1 MDETIEARDHSG
13 HRNHRIA
20 AAFDAE
26 ADARAALAD
35 LELFSPEVAVVVHQA
50 GCHDVDR
57 AERDLEVT
65 MGRSI
70 LIAVPV
76 AMLALLAI
84 CLVFRSSFDLGAGGV
99 IAVAVGPGAILGI
112 LFGGIA
118 GLAISQRRLEE
129 AQARSQ
135 DHRAHQEEVLVAKV
149 DRGALHNPRGHR
161 VEYDGRPTRQVVDD
175 LETQI
180 RAVFAEHH
188 GHPVD
193 A

>member
-1 MDETIEARDHSG
+1 MDETHGNRDRIG
-13 HRNHRIA
+13 HRTHRIA
-20 AAFDAE
+20 AAFDTEAE
-26 ADARAALAD
+26 AEAALHD
-35 LELFSPEVAVVVHQA
+35 LEHYAPEVTVVVHQP

-70 LIAVPV
+70 LIAIPL

-84 CLVFRSSFDLGAGGV
+84 CVAFRSSFDLSAAGV

-135 DHRAHQEEVLVAKV
+135 DHRDHQEEVLVAKV
-149 DRGALHNPRGHR
+149 DRGAVHNPRGQR
-161 VEYDGRPTRQVVDD
+161 VEYDGMRTREIVDD

-180 RAVFAEHH
+180 RSVFADHH